1 MAKAIDISLE
11 VTQVATAYTGRDVR
25 QAIVDALN
33 AAQNAINEMN
43 MPAGSQTLIV
53 PSETALA
60 TTTLNLPF
68 H

>member
-33 AAQNAINEMN
+33 ATQNAINEMN
-43 MPAGSQTLIV
+43 LRPLSYRQRRHWPQRL
-53 PSETALA
+53 
-60 TTTLNLPF
+60 
-68 H
+68 